1 MALLIETVAART
13 ATTPT
18 RHPVPPTGVLL
29 FPGVGPDVPP
39 PAQLGPMMSPPGRA
53 GLFGR

>member
-1 MALLIETVAART
+1 MALLIEAPASRT

-53 GLFGR
+53 RLFGR